1 MMDLQTLGWSLSLEQ
16 QFAEF
21 RAKGYEAARIATED
35 KHHYMALAAQGD
47 LSAQA
52 AGKLLHSVRSPADL
66 PKVGDW
72 VAVSVLSNE
81 AKAVIHHVL
90 PRRTKLS
97 RKVPGRETEEQVIVT
112 NIDLAFVVHALD
124 GSFNPR
130 RMQRHVVMV
139 YESGAKPVVVLN
151 KVDLC
156 ASAAEALAQAQRDA
170 GETPV
175 IEVSARTG
183 QGVEQLSEFIQPGV
197 TAVFIG
203 SSGVGKSSLINR
215 LYGEEIQPTLDVRE
229 WDLKGRHATT
239 WREMILLPKGGLV
252 IDTPGTRE
260 FHMWVAE
267 DGLQEAFPEIEGIA
281 TRCRFRDCQHTV
293 ETKCAVR
300 DAVDSGQLPRERY
313 ETYLKLRKEVE
324 GLEEAQRKRAFLNKK
339 RQTKTAQRAFNKIK
353 RRGE

>member
-1 MMDLQTLGWSLSLEQ
+1 MPDLQTLGWSSALEQ
-16 QFAEF
+16 SFSEF
-21 RAKGYEAARIATED
+21 RAKGYEPARVAIED
-35 KHHYMALAAQGD
+35 KHHYVVLTARGD
-47 LSAQA
+47 LSAKT
-52 AGKLLHSVRSPADL
+52 AGKFLHDVPSASEL

-72 VAVSVLSNE
+72 VVVSVLPKE

-124 GSFNPR
+124 GSFNSR

-156 ASAAEALAQAQRDA
+156 ESAADALAQAQQAA
-170 GETPV
+170 GDTPV
-175 IEVSARTG
+175 FEVSARTG
-183 QGVEQLSEFIQPGV
+183 QGIEQLNEFIQPGV
-197 TAVFIG
+197 TVVFIG

-229 WDLKGRHATT
+229 SDLKGRHATT
-239 WREMILLPKGGLV
+239 WREMIQLPKGGLV

-260 FHMWVAE
+260 FHMWAAE
-267 DGLQEAFPEIEGIA
+267 GGLQDAFPEIERIS
-281 TRCRFRDCQHTV
+281 TECRFRDCQHTV
-293 ETKCAVR
+293 EKTCAVR
-300 DAVDSGQLPRERY
+300 EAVESGALPRERY

-324 GLEEAQRKRAFLNKK
+324 RLEEAQTKRAFLEKR
-339 RQTKTAQRAFNKIK
+339 RQTKIGQRAINKIK
-353 RRGE
+353 RASE

>member
-1 MMDLQTLGWSLSLEQ
+1 MDLETLGWNLSLEQ

-21 RAKGYEAARIATED
+21 RLSGYEAARVAVED
-35 KHHYMALAAQGD
+35 KHHYMVLMAQGE
-47 LSAQA
+47 LSAQV
-52 AGKLLHSVRSPADL
+52 AGKFLYSAHSPADL

-81 AKAVIHHVL
+81 AKAVIHRLL

-112 NIDLAFVVHALD
+112 NIDVAFVVHALD
-124 GSFNPR
+124 GSFNSR
-130 RMQRHVVMV
+130 RMQRHLVMV

-156 ASAAEALAQAQRDA
+156 ASAAEALEQAQQAA
-170 GETPV
+170 GTTPV
-175 IEVSARTG
+175 LEVSARTG
-183 QGVEQLSEFIQPGV
+183 QGIEQLNEFIQPGV
-197 TAVFIG
+197 TVVFIG

-229 WDLKGRHATT
+229 SDLKGRHATT
-239 WREMILLPKGGLV
+239 WREMIRLPNGGLV

-260 FHMWVAE
+260 FHMWVAA
-267 DGLQEAFPEIEGIA
+267 DGIQDAFPEIKAMA
-281 TRCRFRDCQHTV
+281 TQCRFRDCRHTV
-293 ETKCAVR
+293 EKKCTVREAVE
-300 DAVDSGQLPRERY
+300 SGELPRERY
-313 ETYLKLRKEVE
+313 EAYLQLRKEVE
-324 GLEEAQRKRAFLNKK
+324 RLAEAQTKRVFLEKK
-339 RQTKTAQRAFNKIK
+339 RHTKTAQRAFNKIK